1 MTTSSGTTTSIREA
15 TPEDAAALAGVHVRS
30 WQAAYR
36 DLLPGPYLDSLDPEE
51 RAALWRDRLTAT
63 DRPTVLLATEADG
76 RVVAFSCLRAWPGE
90 EPEASDASEASE
102 ASEAS
107 GASHASDDLDG
118 TDGTDGTD
126 PLDPTTTAELAALYA
141 VPEVWG
147 TGVGRSLL
155 AASTEVLVTAG
166 FRTAV
171 LWVFTGNARG
181 RRFYEAAGWRPDG
194 RAVHDV
200 TGGRELEELRYRR
213 ELFG

>member
-51 RAALWRDRLTAT
+51 RAAVWHDRLTAP

-90 EPEASDASEASE
+90 EPEE
-102 ASEAS
+102 S
-107 GASHASDDLDG
+107 GASHASDG

-126 PLDPTTTAELAALYA
+126 ALDLTTTAELAALYA
-141 VPEVWG
+141 LPEAWG

-171 LWVFTGNARG
+171 LWVFADNTRG

-194 RAVHDV
+194 RAVRDV

-213 ELFG
+213 ELFD